1 MVVEDGKPESE
12 VADFELSIRDRKR
25 NGRGG
30 ARGCGAGHGDAP
42 VDTRSQKEWSW
53 RTANLS
59 LKWPTLSCRYAIA
72 KGMVVEVRVAAVP
85 GMEMPRSIRD
95 RKRNGRGGRDSTTS
109 PCHRVRSI
117 RDRKRNGRG
126 GSTRRGPTEIVPRV
140 DTRSQKEWSWRSQG
154 ASTPSSRA
162 YRRYA
167 IAKGMVVEGKRG
179 NGLHCRLRR
188 YAIAKGMVLEAR
200 HVQRDTAIGANVATR
215 SQKEWSWRALTW
227 RRAPGSSRSRY
238 AIAKG
243 MVVEGR
249 LTPRYSRRVCGG
261 SIRDRKRN
269 GRGGETG
276 PTTDRASGRSIRD
289 RKRNGRGGAT
299 RPRRGLRA

>member
-167 IAKGMVVEGKRG
+167 IAKGMVVEAPLDLGAAFERDHAKARQRLKDCRANAVRTKSRAASKG
-179 NGLHCRLRR
+179 NAKPCHRCRR
-188 YAIAKGMVLEAR
+188 
-200 HVQRDTAIGANVATR
+200 
-215 SQKEWSWRALTW
+215 
-227 RRAPGSSRSRY
+227 
-238 AIAKG
+238 
-243 MVVEGR
+243 MVVEAER
-249 LTPRYSRRVCGG
+249 LS
-261 SIRDRKRN
+261 
-269 GRGGETG
+269 E
-276 PTTDRASGRSIRD
+276 
-289 RKRNGRGGAT
+289 
-299 RPRRGLRA
+299 